1 MQNGECFT
9 MQTLGTFFAA
19 TVIIR
24 KINDLHCVMTQRYPL
39 QVLVQQ
45 HFDCYHKGR
54 AIKDIGF
61 IPKNT
66 KHTVNGVI
74 LRQSFFNI

>member
-24 KINDLHCVMTQRYPL
+24 KINDLHSVMTQRYTAN
-39 QVLVQQ
+39 VLSVKIADVRLRFQS
-45 HFDCYHKGR
+45 
-54 AIKDIGF
+54 KDIF
-61 IPKNT
+61 
-66 KHTVNGVI
+66 
-74 LRQSFFNI
+74 

>member
-24 KINDLHCVMTQRYPL
+24 KINDLHSVMTQRYPL

-45 HFDCYHKGR
+45 HFDCYHR
-54 AIKDIGF
+54 DV
-61 IPKNT
+61 P
-66 KHTVNGVI
+66 
-74 LRQSFFNI
+74 